1 MSFTKQKGS
10 NKAKG
15 ICLLAANNDMSIYSA
30 ADNHKS
36 LTEFYTEFSTFEVDL
51 SPVEEIDTTGVQMLL
66 ALTHSAAKDNKQ
78 VFFHSPSDSVNDVLN
93 ILSVK
98 DQLAWKG

>member
-30 ADNHKS
+30 AVNHES
-36 LTEFYTEFSTFEVDL
+36 LTGFYTEFKSFEIDL
-51 SPVEEIDTTGVQMLL
+51 SSVEEIDTTGVQMLL
-66 ALTHSAAKDNKQ
+66 ALTQTAAKDNKQ
-78 VFFHSPSDSVNDVLN
+78 VLFHSPSDSVNDVLK

-98 DQLAWKG
+98 DQLAWKD

>member
-30 ADNHKS
+30 AANHES
-36 LTEFYTEFSTFEVDL
+36 LNEFYAEFKTFEIDL
-51 SPVEEIDTTGVQMLL
+51 SPVEEMDTTGVQLL
-66 ALTHSAAKDNKQ
+66 ITLSDSAAKDQKQ
-78 VFFHSPSDSVNDVLN
+78 VLFHSPSDPVNDVLG
-93 ILSVK
+93 ILNVK
-98 DQLAWKG
+98 DKLTWKQ